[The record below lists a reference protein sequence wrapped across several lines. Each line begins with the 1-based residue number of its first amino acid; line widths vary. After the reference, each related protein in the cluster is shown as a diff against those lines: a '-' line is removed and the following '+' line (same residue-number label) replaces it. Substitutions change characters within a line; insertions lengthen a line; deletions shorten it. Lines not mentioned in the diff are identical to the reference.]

1 MSARTKDGLED
12 LESAIGKIVEGGD
25 VDAEGAAWSANQR
38 QAEALEQALGALERL
53 ERTVSDGTLP
63 VDFWTIDLREAA
75 MALGAVTGD
84 DVGEDVLDVIGY
96 SLQQSV
102 VVTIISSSKQH
113 TEATTTD
120 S

>member
-53 ERTVSDGTLP
+53 ESTVSDGTLP

-84 DVGEDVLDVIGY
+84 DVGEDVLDVIFTKFCIG
-96 SLQQSV
+96 
-102 VVTIISSSKQH
+102 K
-113 TEATTTD
+113 
-120 S
+120 